1 MFVES
6 ISKEAR
12 PMQSQVEGATGIR
25 REMMNLLRQ
34 QVKILDSSRELSD
47 IQLRECYDRQS
58 RVQAL
63 REKLQAIAEEDSR
76 VAAFLQ
82 DSPAKEFS
90 VDRAA

>member
-1 MFVES
+1 
-6 ISKEAR
+6 
-12 PMQSQVEGATGIR
+12 MQSQVEGATGIR

-63 REKLQAIAEEDSR
+63 REELQAIAEEDSR
-76 VAAFLQ
+76 VAVFLQ
-82 DSPAKEFS
+82 DSPAEEFS